1 MTDERKEIDEI
12 RAEIK
17 DVKEH
22 SETWELLKFQSEQS
36 GKERFRQWV
45 TIIVLII
52 LLVVSNLAWLYAW
65 FQYDYVDYTV
75 SADQDGTGLN
85 IVGGRDIDYGAE
97 SQDSYTDTD

>member
-22 SETWELLKFQSEQS
+22 SETWNMLKYQSEQAC
-36 GKERFRQWV
+36 KERFRQWV

-65 FQYDYVDYTV
+65 FQYDYVDVVAT
-75 SADQDGTGLN
+75 QDGGGVN
-85 IVGGRDIDYGAE
+85 VVGGRDVDYGAD
-97 SQDSYTDTD
+97 SQDSFEDAEQ